1 VTKDSQSKDQQPNNP
16 LHGLT
21 LEAVVTQLVE
31 SYGFPYLAER
41 VKINCFKS
49 DPSIKSSLKFL
60 RRTLWAR
67 EQVEKLYVAKFIKA
81 QGKAVGTPPKARP
94 KPAKTDARP
103 VTAQPG
109 TKVTLSMPVIASPLP
124 LPLPL
129 PVAAKPKPAAPNP
142 VAKPEPKS
150 EPKPNPW
157 ASGAYK
163 KS

>member
-1 VTKDSQSKDQQPNNP
+1 MTKDSQSEHQQPNNP

-21 LEAVVTQLVE
+21 LEAVVTQLVD

-67 EQVEKLYVAKFIKA
+67 EQVEKLYVAKFAKA
-81 QGKAVGTPPKARP
+81 GYPPRHKPVPTKSKPKAESSQVVP
-94 KPAKTDARP
+94 TP
-103 VTAQPG
+103 
-109 TKVTLSMPVIASPLP
+109 
-124 LPLPL
+124 
-129 PVAAKPKPAAPNP
+129 KPKPKPESTPAP
-142 VAKPEPKS
+142 AKPVSPS
-150 EPKPNPW
+150 NPW

>member
-21 LEAVVTQLVE
+21 LEAVVTQLVD

-67 EQVEKLYVAKFIKA
+67 EQVEKLFVAKFIKA
-81 QGKAVGTPPKARP
+81 QGKSVGTPPKARP
-94 KPAKTDARP
+94 KPVKTDAKP

-109 TKVTLSMPVIASPLP
+109 TKVTLSMPVIASPS
-124 LPLPL
+124 
-129 PVAAKPKPAAPNP
+129 PVAAKPKPAAPKP
-142 VAKPEPKS
+142 KAKPQAKSEAKS

-163 KS
+163 KP